1 MKMDVE
7 CGLSEP
13 FVECGRG
20 EGSFSGRKCSSTF
33 YARRLRAP
41 CSPIG
46 VAVFEEALR
55 SLLSK
60 DGPDADKRG
69 NLPAGI
75 CPIPPI
81 SWGDTLSGEPSLGLN
96 GGVRSCRFGPQPSD
110 REDFVRER
118 CRNPFF
124 RLSSHARA
132 RVASTGY

>member
-1 MKMDVE
+1 MDVE

-75 CPIPPI
+75 CPPAFALFHRYR
-81 SWGDTLSGEPSLGLN
+81 GGTPSRESPRLG
-96 GGVRSCRFGPQPSD
+96 
-110 REDFVRER
+110 
-118 CRNPFF
+118 
-124 RLSSHARA
+124 
-132 RVASTGY
+132 

>member
-46 VAVFEEALR
+46 VAVIEEALR

-69 NLPAGI
+69 KFARRHLPYSTDIVGGH
-75 CPIPPI
+75 P
-81 SWGDTLSGEPSLGLN
+81 LGRALAWAERRRPLVQVRTSTERQ
-96 GGVRSCRFGPQPSD
+96 GG
-110 REDFVRER
+110 
-118 CRNPFF
+118 
-124 RLSSHARA
+124 LRA
-132 RVASTGY
+132 